1 MSSLVSTGSANGETY
16 TRIPRRKRMIEGTRT
31 HIMGRAALLAAL
43 GMATAQVW
51 LGLAP
56 AQAASTSPA
65 AVVAEQRLDA
75 GGEAEGR
82 VSEVTRDT
90 DGTTVVWLADGTR
103 LTVPAEAMRGAEPVR
118 RGAEIQAQY
127 RETGG
132 DKVVIRLHVMPEIQ
146 AP

>member
-1 MSSLVSTGSANGETY
+1 
-16 TRIPRRKRMIEGTRT
+16 MIEGTRT

-82 VSEVTRDT
+82 VSEVTAPPWCGLPTAHVSRCPPRRCEEPSPSV
-90 DGTTVVWLADGTR
+90 GAPRFRRNIVRPGATR
-103 LTVPAEAMRGAEPVR
+103 W
-118 RGAEIQAQY
+118 
-127 RETGG
+127 
-132 DKVVIRLHVMPEIQ
+132 
-146 AP
+146 